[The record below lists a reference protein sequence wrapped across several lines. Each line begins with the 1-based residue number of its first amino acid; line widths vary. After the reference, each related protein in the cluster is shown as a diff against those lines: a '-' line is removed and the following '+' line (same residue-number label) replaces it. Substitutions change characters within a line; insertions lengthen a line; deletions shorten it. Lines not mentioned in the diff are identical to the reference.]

1 MDDGTLKLDD
11 VAKAAGVSPRTVRY
25 YIQRGLLPAPAFRGP
40 DTAYGPEHVLR
51 LRAIKQ
57 LQAAYWPL
65 DAIAGLLAGKSE
77 RALRELA
84 EGRDVP
90 SPRVLERSDDRGE
103 APPPSPSAPVTP
115 PVARVRRVTLAE
127 GVVLEVDDDAPPD
140 ARALA
145 ERLLAQ
151 FARPERRRP

>member
-1 MDDGTLKLDD
+1 MDEGTLKLDD

-25 YIQRGLLPAPAFRGP
+25 YIQRGLLPAPTFRGP

-57 LQAAYWPL
+57 LQEAYWPL
-65 DAIAGLLAGKSE
+65 DAIAGLLAGKNE
-77 RALRELA
+77 RALRDLA

-90 SPRVLERSDDRGE
+90 TPRRVDAVAIPPTAPSPRVPE
-103 APPPSPSAPVTP
+103 
-115 PVARVRRVTLAE
+115 VARVRRITLAE
-127 GVVLEVDDDAPPD
+127 GVVLEVADAAPPE

-145 ERLLAQ
+145 ERLLAH
-151 FARPERRRP
+151 AERTERRRR

>member
-1 MDDGTLKLDD
+1 MDEGTLKLDD

-25 YIQRGLLPAPAFRGP
+25 YIQRGLLPAPTFRGP

-57 LQAAYWPL
+57 LQEAYWPL

-90 SPRVLERSDDRGE
+90 SPRSVEEEDAQ
-103 APPPSPSAPVTP
+103 APAPAPLVRQ
-115 PVARVRRVTLAE
+115 VARVRRITLSE
-127 GVVLEVDDDAPPD
+127 GVVLEVDEAATPE

-145 ERLLAQ
+145 ERILAH
-151 FARPERRRP
+151 AERPERRRR